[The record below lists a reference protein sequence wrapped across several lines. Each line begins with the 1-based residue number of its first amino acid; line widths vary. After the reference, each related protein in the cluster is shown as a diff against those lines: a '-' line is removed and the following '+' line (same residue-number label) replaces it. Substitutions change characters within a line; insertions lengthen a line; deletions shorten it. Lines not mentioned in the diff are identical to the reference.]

1 MPKKMKMSTIFME
14 CSYSI
19 AESKLNYK
27 YEQIISMKDNLLFFF
42 FSINGN
48 FYETCMHTR
57 LMLKIK
63 LTLDSLIWFLPN
75 LTSSIL
81 L

>member
-42 FSINGN
+42 L
-48 FYETCMHTR
+48 
-57 LMLKIK
+57 LMAISMK
-63 LTLDSLIWFLPN
+63 LVCIQG
-75 LTSSIL
+75 
-81 L
+81 

>member
-27 YEQIISMKDNLLFFF
+27 YEQIISMKTICCFFLLMAI
-42 FSINGN
+42 SMKPACIQG
-48 FYETCMHTR
+48 
-57 LMLKIK
+57 
-63 LTLDSLIWFLPN
+63 
-75 LTSSIL
+75 
-81 L
+81 